1 MTFSL
6 TARCARTGQ
15 LGVAVTSSSIAVA
28 ARCAFVRAG
37 VGAVATQ
44 NVTDPRLGPKGL
56 DFLAAG
62 MPAQAAM
69 NALLA
74 TQAHPDWRQLALVDD
89 RGGTAWHSGPKALG
103 RAAVALGPGCVAA
116 GNLLA
121 GEDVPAAMVRAFE
134 ESAAEPLGE
143 RLVRALEAGL
153 SAGGEAGPVHSAGLL
168 VAAEQAWPWADLRV
182 DWTDEPDAAI
192 PALRRLWEAWRPQA
206 DAYVTRA
213 LDPTA
218 APSYGVPG
226 DE

>member
-28 ARCAFVRAG
+28 ARCTFVRAG
-37 VGAVATQ
+37 TGAVATQ

-62 MPAQAAM
+62 LPAQAAM

-74 TQAHPDWRQLALVDD
+74 TQAHPEYRQVALIDD
-89 RGGTAWHSGPKALG
+89 QGAIAWHSGARALG
-103 RAAVALGPGCVAA
+103 LAAVVVGPDCVAA

-121 GEDVPAAMVRAFE
+121 DEGVPAAMVRAFE
-134 ESAAEPLGE
+134 ESGGELLAE

-153 SAGGEAGPVHSAGLL
+153 AAGGEAGPVHSAGLV
-168 VAAEQAWPWADLRV
+168 VAAEEAWPWADLRV
-182 DWTDEPDAAI
+182 DWHDEPNGAI
-192 PALRRLWEAWRPQA
+192 PALRRLWQDWAPQA

>member
-28 ARCAFVRAG
+28 ARCAFARAG

-89 RGGTAWHSGPKALG
+89 QGATAWHSGPRALG

-121 GEDVPAAMVRAFE
+121 DDGVPAAMVRAFE
-134 ESAAEPLGE
+134 ESGDQPLGE

-153 SAGGEAGPVHSAGLL
+153 SAGGEAGPVHSAGMI
-168 VAAEQAWPWADLRV
+168 VAGEQAWPWADLRV
-182 DWTDEPDAAI
+182 DWQDEPDAAI
-192 PALRRLWEAWRPQA
+192 PALRRLWEAWLPQA